1 MVTGATAAHDV
12 GEGKRLGARESAATF
27 AELVLHLA
35 HREAQSRDRFTT
47 LGSLWPLARQ
57 LAQLGVLVLVFSKL
71 VPLGI
76 RDCPAFVFT
85 GLIAWTWFSA
95 GVGTAATSVLAN
107 RHLVFQGRFPVAVL
121 PAAAVAVSLID
132 VLMALPLLLAL
143 AAVHGDLHASALFF
157 PVIVVIQLVL
167 MCGVGWLVAS
177 ANVYFRDVQNIV
189 GLTLMLAFY
198 ITPVFYDRSR
208 VPGSLQW
215 ILQINPMTTLIEAYR
230 LVLLHGTLPL
240 SFHFAVVSVAS
251 IGLGVV
257 GYLCFER
264 LRPGFAD
271 EL

>member
-1 MVTGATAAHDV
+1 MTGATAVRDT
-12 GEGKRLGARESAATF
+12 GQGKRFGSRVSTVAF

-71 VPLGI
+71 LPLGI
-76 RDCPAFVFT
+76 HDFGAFVFT

-95 GVGTAATSVLAN
+95 GVGSAASSLLAN
-107 RHLVFQGRFPVAVL
+107 RHLVFQSRFPLAVL
-121 PAAAVAVSLID
+121 PAVAVAVALVD
-132 VLMALPLLLAL
+132 VLMALPLLLVL
-143 AAVHGDLHASALFF
+143 VAVHGDLHTSAFFF
-157 PVIVVIQLVL
+157 PVIVVVQLML
-167 MCGVGWLVAS
+167 MCGIGWLVAA

-189 GLTLMLAFY
+189 SLTLLLAFY
-198 ITPVFYDRSR
+198 VTPVFYDRAR

-215 ILQINPMTTLIEAYR
+215 VLQINPMTTLIEAYR

-240 SFHFAVVSVAS
+240 SLHFATVSAAS
-251 IGLGVV
+251 IALAVI
-257 GYLCFER
+257 GYICFDK